1 MVTGSRPS
9 SARHDVEAVL
19 KPDPRRFAPRILSW
33 MICWPWDM
41 LWELIANNPVQ
52 LVLVALATEIRA
64 GLDEIT
70 QREFKAIEDDLALE
84 SELPKPPVAPAT
96 PAVVADRM
104 VATVRA
110 ESVTATAPTLPSQPV
125 MQSALATPYAP
136 TTPVPEDD
144 PWYAPSQTTGKDDAT
159 SSDRPVWTPPQY
171 RVFGQTSNN

>member
-19 KPDPRRFAPRILSW
+19 KPDPRRFAPSILSW

-41 LWELIANNPVQ
+41 LWSLIANNPVQ

-84 SELPKPPVAPAT
+84 SELPKPPAAPAT
-96 PAVVADRM
+96 PAIVADRLKIG
-104 VATVRA
+104 RA
-110 ESVTATAPTLPSQPV
+110 HV
-125 MQSALATPYAP
+125 
-136 TTPVPEDD
+136 
-144 PWYAPSQTTGKDDAT
+144 
-159 SSDRPVWTPPQY
+159 
-171 RVFGQTSNN
+171 